1 MAEKTETDW
10 TFPDELQPAA
20 SSLSFDLERVLRSV
34 VLLRAEVPDDAF
46 TAYNLGVER
55 VGSGI
60 VIRPDGLVLTIGYL
74 ITEAESVWLTT
85 ADGTAVPAHVVAYD
99 YVTGFGLVAPLGR
112 VSLPAVEFGTSAGA
126 EVGTDAIVVSH
137 GGRGHTLTTKVVDKR
152 EFAGYWEYLIDE
164 ALFTAPAHPH
174 WSGAALIGMDGKLLG
189 VGSLLVQ
196 EPIGGETIDANMFV
210 PIDLL
215 QPILD
220 ELASQGRAV
229 RAPRPWLGMY
239 ATESQGQLVV
249 NGLATDGPAA
259 RAGVKLGDRV
269 LEVAGQRVGG
279 LSDLLRKVWR
289 LGPAGTEIPLT
300 LARGQSRS
308 RVQVRSTDREDLL
321 KKPLRH

>member
-1 MAEKTETDW
+1 MAQRSET
-10 TFPDELQPAA
+10 PDVIDLAA
-20 SSLSFDLERVLRSV
+20 RSV
-34 VLLRAEVPDDAF
+34 VLLRAEVPEDAF
-46 TAYNLGVER
+46 TASILGTER

-74 ITEAESVWLTT
+74 ITEAETIWLTT
-85 ADGTAVPAHVVAYD
+85 ADGTAVPAHALAYD

-112 VSLPAVEFGTSAGA
+112 VSLPALEFGRSSPMEIGSSAT
-126 EVGTDAIVVSH
+126 VISH
-137 GGRGHTLTTKVVDKR
+137 GGRAQSLATKVIDKR

-174 WSGAALIGMDGKLLG
+174 WSGAALVGSDGKLVG

-196 EPIGGETIDANMFV
+196 EPVSGETVDANMFV

-215 QPILD
+215 PPILD
-220 ELASQGRAV
+220 DLANRGSALRE
-229 RAPRPWLGMY
+229 PRPWLGLY

-249 NGLATDGPAA
+249 GGLATDGPAA

-279 LSDLLRKVWR
+279 LSDLFRKVWR

-308 RVQVRSTDREDLL
+308 RVQVRSTDRDELL

>member
-1 MAEKTETDW
+1 MAETTGKAV
-10 TFPDELQPAA
+10 PDTVEAA
-20 SSLSFDLERVLRSV
+20 ARSV
-34 VLLRAEVPDDAF
+34 VLLRAEVPEDAF
-46 TAYNLGVER
+46 TASILGTER

-74 ITEAESVWLTT
+74 ITEAETIWLSTL
-85 ADGTAVPAHVVAYD
+85 DGTAVPAHALAYD

-112 VSLPAVEFGTSAGA
+112 VSLPALEFGRSSAV
-126 EVGTDAIVVSH
+126 EVGSSATVISH
-137 GGRGHTLTTKVVDKR
+137 GGHGHSLATRVVDKR
-152 EFAGYWEYLIDE
+152 EFAGYWEYLIEE
-164 ALFTAPAHPH
+164 AIFTAPAHPH
-174 WSGAALIGMDGKLLG
+174 WSGAALVGQDGKLLG

-196 EPIGGETIDANMFV
+196 EPVGGEMVDANMFV

-215 QPILD
+215 SPILD
-220 ELASQGRAV
+220 DLASRGRAA
-229 RAPRPWLGMY
+229 REPRPWLGLY

-249 NGLATDGPAA
+249 GGLATDGPAA

-279 LSDLLRKVWR
+279 LSDLFRKVWR

-308 RVQVRSTDREDLL
+308 RVQVRSTDRDELL

>member
-1 MAEKTETDW
+1 MAEKTDW
-10 TFPDELQPAA
+10 VFPEELQPKAA
-20 SSLSFDLERVLRSV
+20 ALSFDLESVLRSV
-34 VLLRAEVPDDAF
+34 VLLRAEAPEDAF
-46 TAYNLGVER
+46 TASILGTER

-74 ITEAESVWLTT
+74 ITEAETIWLTT
-85 ADGTAVPAHVVAYD
+85 VDGTAVPAHALAYD

-112 VSLPAVEFGTSAGA
+112 VSLPAIEFGRSGAA
-126 EVGTDAIVVSH
+126 EVGSGAIVVSH
-137 GGRGHTLTTKVVDKR
+137 GGRGHTLATKVVDKR

-164 ALFTAPAHPH
+164 AIFTAPAHPH
-174 WSGAALIGMDGKLLG
+174 WSGAALVGMDGKLLG

-210 PIDLL
+210 PTDLL
-215 QPILD
+215 GPILED
-220 ELASQGRAV
+220 LANRGRAE
-229 RAPRPWLGMY
+229 REPRPWLGLY

-249 NGLATDGPAA
+249 GGLATDGPAA

-279 LSDLLRKVWR
+279 LSDLFRKVWR

-308 RVQVRSTDREDLL
+308 RVQVRSTDRDELL

>member
-1 MAEKTETDW
+1 
-10 TFPDELQPAA
+10 
-20 SSLSFDLERVLRSV
+20 
-34 VLLRAEVPDDAF
+34 
-46 TAYNLGVER
+46 
-55 VGSGI
+55 
-60 VIRPDGLVLTIGYL
+60 
-74 ITEAESVWLTT
+74 
-85 ADGTAVPAHVVAYD
+85 VAYD

-112 VSLPAVEFGTSAGA
+112 VSLPAVEFGSSAA
-126 EVGTDAIVVSH
+126 TQVGTEAIVVSH
-137 GGRGHTLTTKVVDKR
+137 GGRGHTLTTKVVEKR
-152 EFAGYWEYLIDE
+152 EFAGYWEYLVDE

-196 EPIGGETIDANMFV
+196 EPIGGEVIDANMFV

-215 QPILD
+215 QPIID
-220 ELASQGRAV
+220 DLASQGRAI

-259 RAGVKLGDRV
+259 KAGVKLGDRV

-308 RVQVRSTDREDLL
+308 RVQVRSTDREALL

>member
-1 MAEKTETDW
+1 MAEATDW
-10 TFPDELQPAA
+10 AFPEELQPKAET
-20 SSLSFDLERVLRSV
+20 LPFDLETVLRSV
-34 VLLRAEVPDDAF
+34 VLLRAEVPEDAF
-46 TAYNLGVER
+46 TASILGTER
-55 VGSGI
+55 VGSGV

-74 ITEAESVWLTT
+74 ITEAETIWLTT
-85 ADGTAVPAHVVAYD
+85 RDGTAVPAHALAYD
-99 YVTGFGLVAPLGR
+99 YVTGFGLVLPLGR
-112 VSLPAVEFGTSAGA
+112 VSVPALERGNSTSAPIGA
-126 EVGTDAIVVSH
+126 DAIVVSH
-137 GGRGHTLTTKVVDKR
+137 GGRGQTLSTKIVDKR

-174 WSGAALIGMDGKLLG
+174 WSGAALVGMDGKLLG
-189 VGSLLVQ
+189 IGSLLVQ

-210 PIDLL
+210 PVDLL
-215 QPILD
+215 EPILD
-220 ELASQGRAV
+220 DLANTGRAA
-229 RAPRPWLGMY
+229 RTARPWLGLY

-249 NGLATDGPAA
+249 GGLATDGPAA

-289 LGPAGTEIPLT
+289 LGPAGTDIPLT

-308 RVQVRSTDREDLL
+308 RVHVRSTDRDDLL

>member
-1 MAEKTETDW
+1 MAEKTDW
-10 TFPDELQPAA
+10 TFPEELQPKAE
-20 SSLSFDLERVLRSV
+20 SLGFDLDALLRTV

-46 TAYNLGVER
+46 TAAILDTER

-74 ITEAESVWLTT
+74 ITEAETIWLTT
-85 ADGTAVPAHVVAYD
+85 VDGTAVPGHALAYD

-112 VSLPAVEFGTSAGA
+112 VSMPAIEFGTSSSAKPGD
-126 EVGTDAIVVSH
+126 TAIVISH
-137 GGRGHTLTTKVVDKR
+137 GGRGHTLTTKIIDKR
-152 EFAGYWEYLIDE
+152 EFAGYWEYLIDD
-164 ALFTAPAHPH
+164 ALFTSPAHPH
-174 WSGAALIGMDGKLLG
+174 WSGAALVGMDGKLLG

-196 EPIGGETIDANMFV
+196 EPLGTETVDANMFV

-215 QPILD
+215 NPILD
-220 ELASQGRAV
+220 DLSNKGRAS
-229 RAPRPWLGMY
+229 RAPRPWLGLY

-249 NGLATDGPAA
+249 NMLAADGPAA

-279 LSDLLRKVWR
+279 LSDLFRKIWR

-308 RVQVRSTDREDLL
+308 RVQVRSTDRDELL

>member
-1 MAEKTETDW
+1 MTEKTDW
-10 TFPDELQPAA
+10 TFPEELQPKAGA
-20 SSLSFDLERVLRSV
+20 LAFDLESVMRSV
-34 VLLRAEVPDDAF
+34 VLLRAEVSDDAF
-46 TAYNLGVER
+46 TAGILGTER

-74 ITEAESVWLTT
+74 ITEAETIWLTT
-85 ADGTAVPAHVVAYD
+85 VDGTAVPAHALAYD

-112 VSLPAVEFGTSAGA
+112 VALPSLEFGSAAKA
-126 EVGTDAIVVSH
+126 EIGSSAIVVSH
-137 GGRGHTLTTKVVDKR
+137 GGRGHTLTTRITDKR

-174 WSGAALIGMDGKLLG
+174 WSGAALVGLDGRLLG

-196 EPIGGETIDANMFV
+196 ETMGGETVDANMFV

-215 QPILD
+215 APILED
-220 ELASQGRAV
+220 LSRTGRAP
-229 RAPRPWLGMY
+229 RQPRPWLGLY

-249 NGLATDGPAA
+249 GGLATDGPAA

-269 LEVAGQRVGG
+269 IEVAGQRVGG
-279 LSDLLRKVWR
+279 LSDLFRKVWR

-300 LARGQSRS
+300 LGRGQSRS
-308 RVQVRSTDREDLL
+308 RVQVRSTDRDQLL